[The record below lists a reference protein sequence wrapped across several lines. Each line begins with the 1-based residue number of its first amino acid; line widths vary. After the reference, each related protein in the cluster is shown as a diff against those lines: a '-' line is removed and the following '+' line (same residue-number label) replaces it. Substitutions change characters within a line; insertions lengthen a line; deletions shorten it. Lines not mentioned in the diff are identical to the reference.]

1 MGGSKMICEYDYTCP
16 YCGKTD
22 NVTSNCQAPNVG
34 DIEICRFCNKGGRI
48 TYAKLVYDVEKVKR

>member
-1 MGGSKMICEYDYTCP
+1 MICEYDYTCP